1 MMWWGYNGMGGWGYA
16 LMGLSTVVFWGLVI
30 TAIVLAARHVGRAT
44 GAGPASPPPT
54 AEELLAQRYA
64 RGEIDTD
71 EYHSRLDTL
80 RGRRDHSAD
89 EGVR

>member
-1 MMWWGYNGMGGWGYA
+1 
-16 LMGLSTVVFWGLVI
+16 
-30 TAIVLAARHVGRAT
+30 VLAARHVGRAT
-44 GAGPASPPPT
+44 GAGHASPPPT

-80 RGRRDHSAD
+80 RGRHDHP
-89 EGVR
+89 VRG